1 MISRLDDG
9 DVALSWRFVAAMIG
23 VILTM
28 LVGSWLVGKEV
39 VSAAVQAA
47 TKAGASQNQIEFNT
61 RRLDRIEQFE
71 RDVRDHDAK
80 TTATFVEIERRL
92 EQLEQR
98 K

>member
-9 DVALSWRFVAAMIG
+9 DIALSWRFVAAMIG

-28 LVGSWLVGKEV
+28 LVGSWIVGKEV
-39 VSAAVQAA
+39 VAAAVQAA
-47 TKAGASQNQIEFNT
+47 MKAGASQNQIEINT
-61 RRLDRIEQFE
+61 HRLDLLEQFE

-80 TTATFVEIERRL
+80 TTTMFVDIERRL
-92 EQLEQR
+92 GQIEQR